1 MKQKHESILSLLGMC
16 ILGGAVLL
24 TMFLMTA
31 PAPQP
36 ASAPSTEF
44 SAGRA
49 MQDLAVIAREPHPM
63 GEFPARAAVRNAI
76 LGEIRALGLE
86 PQVQDTF
93 GVRLVVA
100 GWLIGG
106 PVENVLVRLP
116 GTDPDGA
123 LLLIAHYDSTPG
135 APGAGDNGTGVVTLL
150 EILRKLHEGSPL
162 RQDVIFLF
170 VDGEEPGLIGS
181 SAFVAQ
187 HPWLEEIRMAINLDV
202 GRTGFP
208 SLPQTSQGNGALI
221 QALAH
226 SADKPTYMSVPVRL
240 FPAGDQDLVPFQEA
254 GIPGGFFALST
265 AAQENHT
272 MLDLPETVDPASLQ
286 HFGNHI
292 LGLVRHLAD
301 RPTLDVDGESTNSLP
316 EQLYFP
322 ILGRLVHYPLRWAWP
337 LAAVAGLFFAGS
349 MAYGFRRK
357 ALTWKGLGSGLLT
370 LLVSL
375 ALSLGVTLLLWMGI
389 QALHPD
395 YQVSPFRPH
404 LSDDALYAAGFITL
418 ALAIASASIAVA
430 RKKVTALDLAAGG
443 LFFWLAATI
452 IVAGLIPEM
461 SYLATWVLLAGSAAL
476 LLALVSYPAKHWQ
489 AVFGL
494 GFLASAILAT
504 FLWIPIVHTAFQNPG
519 LPMLWLTIGMAALWI
534 AALLPALDW
543 ITGPSRR
550 PLPAAALLAG
560 LGLLLA
566 GHFLVGKHSPPPLVN
581 PIGYWLDAGSSQ
593 ASWIAFIGGYRT
605 DARTTTRTQVALPQ
619 EMDERQNRLL
629 VNPVRMPY
637 TDLFPAA
644 PPFSVLSSEAPLLA
658 LDGPHMDVIEDEW
671 ASDRRI
677 VKVKITTSMH
687 DRLYVLIPEESPLL
701 AITLP
706 NNGRM
711 ELPQAPDWGLRFD
724 GTPVGG
730 MEITFEFLNPGP
742 VRFLLVEEKTGLP
755 SFPGLAT
762 QPQPGTMPSPGEFY
776 QGVPT
781 DFTAIYRDFVV
792 EENHGREVP

>member
-1 MKQKHESILSLLGMC
+1 MTHRTVVSILALC
-16 ILGGAVLL
+16 ALGGAV
-24 TMFLMTA
+24 FLSMTLISP
-31 PAPQP
+31 PAPL
-36 ASAPSTEF
+36 SADAPMTDF

-63 GEFPARAAVRNAI
+63 GEFPARIAVRDTI

-93 GVRLVVA
+93 GVRLVVP

-106 PVENVLVRLP
+106 PVENILVRLP
-116 GTDPDGA
+116 GANPDGA

-135 APGAGDNGTGVVTLL
+135 SPGAGDNGTGVVTLL
-150 EILRKLHEGSPL
+150 ELLRNLHSGPSL
-162 RQDVIFLF
+162 RQDVIFFF
-170 VDGEEPGLIGS
+170 VDGHEPGLIGS
-181 SAFVAQ
+181 YAFVAQ
-187 HPWLEEIRMAINLDV
+187 HPWFEEIQMVINLDV
-202 GRTGFP
+202 GRKGFP

-226 SADKPTYMSVPVRL
+226 SAQKPTYISVPVRL
-240 FPAGDQDLVPFQEA
+240 FPAGDQDLVPFKEA
-254 GIPGGFFALST
+254 GIPGAFFALST

-286 HFGNHI
+286 HFGNHL
-292 LGLVRHLAD
+292 LGLARYLAD
-301 RPTLDVDGESTNSLP
+301 RPTLDMNGEGTDSPPDL
-316 EQLYFP
+316 LYFP

-337 LAAVAGLFFAGS
+337 LAVVAGLFFVGS

-357 ALTWKGLGSGLLT
+357 ALTWKGVGSGLLT

-389 QALHPD
+389 QALHPE

-404 LSDDALYAAGFITL
+404 LSDDALYAAGLITL
-418 ALAIASASIAVA
+418 VLAIAAALIAVA
-430 RKKVTALDLAAGG
+430 RRRVTALDLAAGG
-443 LFFWLAATI
+443 LFFWLVATI

-504 FLWIPIVHTAFQNPG
+504 FLWVPIVHTAFQNPG
-519 LPMLWLTIGMAALWI
+519 LPMTWLMIGMAALWI
-534 AALLPALDW
+534 AALLPAVDW
-543 ITGPSRR
+543 ITGPSRW
-550 PLPAAALLAG
+550 PLPAAALLTG

-581 PIGYWLDAGSSQ
+581 SIGYWLDADSSQ

-619 EMDERQNRLL
+619 EMDERQNHLL

-637 TDLFPAA
+637 TDLIPAA
-644 PPFSVLSSEAPLLA
+644 PPFSVLTSEAPLLA
-658 LDGPHMDVIEDEW
+658 LDGPHMEIIQDEW
-671 ASDRRI
+671 VSDGRI
-677 VKVKITTSMH
+677 VKAKITTSMH

-706 NNGRM
+706 NNART

-724 GTPVGG
+724 GTPVEGI
-730 MEITFEFLNPGP
+730 EVTFEFLNPGP
-742 VRFLLVEEKTGLP
+742 VHFLLVEEKTGLP
-755 SFPGLAT
+755 SFPGLET

-792 EENHGREVP
+792 EENHGREAP